1 MSQASPSPIPSYSE
15 RYGLLRPQTAIRPV
29 VGGSAGRLR
38 ELSIQHKRPTSA
50 SPVMPLKFVDV
61 WEDEYDSCF
70 VKGIRHTSDE
80 YDTSRMLP
88 GRAQS
93 SELDIP
99 FSWTNENVDQ
109 KIPLSKPSFH
119 AAVRE
124 YEKNLASLRKERDAM
139 LNTITPMRHQLEG
152 AERKVKAMEAER
164 QDLLA
169 VRECSTSASAALN
182 ESIDKLSVANRR
194 IRNLEKQLKDNENDW
209 KQDRRRMMTQV
220 EDAERRSAELAGGDL
235 LPL

>member
-1 MSQASPSPIPSYSE
+1 MSKAPSPIPSYSE

-38 ELSIQHKRPTSA
+38 EICIEKRRPTSA
-50 SPVMPLKFVDV
+50 SPIMPLKFDDV

-80 YDTSRMLP
+80 NDTSRMQP
-88 GRAQS
+88 GRDQS

-99 FSWTNENVDQ
+99 FSWTYENVDE
-109 KIPLSKPSFH
+109 KFPLKPSFH

-124 YEKNLASLRKERDAM
+124 YEENLASLRKERDAM
-139 LNTITPMRHQLEG
+139 LKTITLSQH
-152 AERKVKAMEAER
+152 KVKAMEAER
-164 QDLLA
+164 QELLA
-169 VRECSTSASAALN
+169 VRERSTSASAALH

-194 IRNLEKQLKDNENDW
+194 IRNLEKQLQDNEND
-209 KQDRRRMMTQV
+209 
-220 EDAERRSAELAGGDL
+220 
-235 LPL
+235 